1 MHAIASSPNEWG
13 MVIFATLVPL
23 GVIII
28 GGLLHVVYRTGKLTQ
43 QVEQLRSD
51 VSKLWSFPHQPTGKQ
66 VQHHERLP

>member
-1 MHAIASSPNEWG
+1 VLAVASSPNEWG

-43 QVEQLRSD
+43 QVEQLRHD
-51 VSKLWSFPHQPTGKQ
+51 VAQLWSFPHSQTRKQ
-66 VQHHERLP
+66 AQHHE